1 MRGLPESGRPRVAF
15 VEVVLLGTAAGGG
28 FPQWN
33 CWCRSCQTARRDPS
47 SAIPRSQSS
56 LAIRARSG
64 GWVLLNASPDVR
76 EQLRQLEN
84 GIPASVRHVPTE
96 AVALTDAEL
105 DHSLGLVLLR
115 EARQLQLYA
124 TAAVEHIL
132 TQDSRLL
139 AVTRAFADVRVE
151 GLLPGQPTALRNWS
165 GGSLGLTLEPV
176 TVAAGPPRFAARD
189 ETGHTVG
196 FIIREAESGATCA
209 YFPGCGAITPVL
221 MDRLAAANILLFD
234 GTFWS
239 DDEMIRLGV
248 GERTA
253 LALDHLPVG
262 GADGSLAQLRTLPC
276 PTKVYVHI
284 NNTNPMLL
292 EGSAEQ
298 QAVEAAGMIVGRD
311 GMRFE
316 I

>member
-1 MRGLPESGRPRVAF
+1 MRGLPECGRPRVAF

-33 CWCRSCQTARRDPS
+33 CWCRSCQAARRDPS
-47 SAIPRSQSS
+47 SAVPRTQSS
-56 LAIRARSG
+56 LAVRARSG

-76 EQLRQLEN
+76 EQLRHLEN

-115 EARQLQLYA
+115 EAGKLQLYA
-124 TAAVEHIL
+124 TPAVERIL
-132 TQDSRLL
+132 TEDSRLL
-139 AVTRAFADVRVE
+139 SVTRAFADVRVE
-151 GLLPGQPTALRNWS
+151 RLIPGQPTTMRNWS
-165 GGSLGLTLEPV
+165 GGALGLSLEAV
-176 TVAAGPPRFAARD
+176 SVAAGPPRFAALE

-196 FIIREAESGATCA
+196 FIVREEASGATCA
-209 YFPGCGAITPVL
+209 YFPGCGALTAAL
-221 MDRLAAANILLFD
+221 TDRLATADILLFD

-253 LALDHLPVG
+253 RALDHLPVG
-262 GADGSLAQLRTLPC
+262 GVDGSLQQLRTLPC

-292 EGSAEQ
+292 EHSAEQ
-298 QAVEAAGMIVGRD
+298 RAVRD
-311 GMRFE
+311 LYGDRKSVV
-316 I
+316 